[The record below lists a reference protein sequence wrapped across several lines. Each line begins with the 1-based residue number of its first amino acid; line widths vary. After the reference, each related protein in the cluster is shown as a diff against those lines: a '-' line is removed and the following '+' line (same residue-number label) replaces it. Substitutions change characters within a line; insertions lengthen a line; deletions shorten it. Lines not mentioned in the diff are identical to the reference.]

1 MYCDLDG
8 VKQNCSEALL
18 DGTTMRMRCKHPY
31 VQAGG
36 LLNPVSTCRNSTWD
50 GEFIKCVPGKYYVY
64 IHIYV
69 HFLEHLNTSDY
80 QTLNYKYPACF
91 VLYSGNYLV
100 NKKKMKW
107 KSDTSAHK
115 MKDETVMSKEIQ
127 EKQNLVKDKIK
138 QENSL

>member
-1 MYCDLDG
+1 MC
-8 VKQNCSEALL
+8 
-18 DGTTMRMRCKHPY
+18 T
-31 VQAGG
+31 
-36 LLNPVSTCRNSTWD
+36 
-50 GEFIKCVPGKYYVY
+50 
-64 IHIYV
+64 
-69 HFLEHLNTSDY
+69 
-80 QTLNYKYPACF
+80 
-91 VLYSGNYLV
+91 SGNYLV